1 MLAFDEAHK
10 AKGAAH
16 NQPVGKAVVKL
27 QETFPKARVVYLSAT
42 GATQAGVSNRD
53 RDRVR
58 VRVRVRIRIR
68 VWVRVGVPTC
78 IINSGLLSC
87 SFSLFAITMDLSL
100 PSRPIR
106 VRVRV
111 G

>member
-42 GATQAGVSNRD
+42 GATQVGVSVRD

-58 VRVRVRIRIR
+58 VRVRVRVRDR
-68 VWVRVGVPTC
+68 DMVRV
-78 IINSGLLSC
+78 S
-87 SFSLFAITMDLSL
+87 
-100 PSRPIR
+100 
-106 VRVRV
+106 
-111 G
+111 